1 MALHA
6 CGGSCQP
13 RAMSRFDPKH
23 LKQMAGEAAYARGAA
38 YAASGVVT
46 IVMADAS
53 GIHALV
59 RGSET
64 YRVRLAG
71 KGRDLTGECTCPAF
85 ERDGWC
91 KHLVAVALVANEAG
105 TEEMPD
111 RRSAIR
117 SHLTGLG
124 AETLAD
130 MLLDLAE
137 RDMAL
142 LRRLDLAASATTT
155 SPAEH
160 AGRLRQELRHV
171 LRPRDFIPWD
181 EAADWVEE
189 VLDALEQIPPLIA
202 QGEAAE
208 AKSLVEAVLD
218 DLPQAL
224 EQVDDSGGGG
234 TELLE
239 RAAALHLLACQALRP
254 DPMELAEELL
264 EREWDDPF
272 GTFNGASETY
282 ADLLGDAGLAAY
294 RRLAEA
300 ALAKLPP
307 IGRGSEDLKAHD
319 RRRLVEILDRFAARD
334 GDVDRRIAL
343 RRATL
348 AQAQDHLSFAR
359 FCLEQGRPALALQA
373 AEEGVWL
380 FEDRSAT
387 TLVEFLAER
396 LVAEGRPADAIAA
409 LWRGFENAPA
419 FSLFRGLL
427 ALAAP
432 DAADRALAHLR
443 ARLKVLGSTDRWNSA
458 ALVEMEINILMAT
471 ARLPEAWETAR
482 RHTIADSILRRLAEA
497 SEATLPQDAAAAYR
511 AVIERSIG
519 QTNRG
524 GYEEACRLL
533 ARLAALEAATSHRAF
548 VAELRLR
555 HRPKRSLLPMLDR
568 HLASLPEA

>member
-1 MALHA
+1 M
-6 CGGSCQP
+6 P
-13 RAMSRFDPKH
+13 RFDPKH
-23 LKQMAGEAAYARGAA
+23 LKQMAGEAAFARGAA
-38 YAASGVVT
+38 YAASGAVN
-46 IVMADAS
+46 IVMAGAG

-64 YRVRLAG
+64 YRVRLGG

-91 KHLVAVALVANEAG
+91 KHLVAAALVANAAG
-105 TEEMPD
+105 EELPD
-111 RRSAIR
+111 RQGAIR
-117 SHLTGLG
+117 SHLVGLG
-124 AETLAD
+124 TEALAD

-142 LRRLDLAASATTT
+142 LRRLDLAASAATR

-171 LRPRDFIPWD
+171 LRPRDFVPWD
-181 EAADWVEE
+181 EAADWVAE
-189 VLDALEQIPPLIA
+189 VLEALEQVPPLIT

-208 AKSLVEAVLD
+208 AKSLIEAVLD

-224 EQVDDSGGGG
+224 EQVDDSEGGG

-239 RAAALHLLACQALRP
+239 RAAALHLLACQALHP
-254 DPMELAEELL
+254 DPLELAEELF

-272 GTFNGASETY
+272 GTFEGASETY
-282 ADLLGDAGLAAY
+282 ADLLSDAGLAAY

-300 ALAKLPP
+300 AHARLPP
-307 IGRGSEDLKAHD
+307 IGRGGADPKTLD
-319 RRRLVEILDRFAARD
+319 RRRLVAILDRFAMRA

-348 AQAQDHLSFAR
+348 AQAHDHLNFAR

-387 TLVEFLAER
+387 ALVEFLAER

-419 FSLFRGLL
+419 LSLFRALS

-443 ARLKVLGSTDRWNSA
+443 ARLKALGQTDRWNSS
-458 ALVEMEINILMAT
+458 ALVEMEISILMAA
-471 ARLPEAWETAR
+471 ARLPEAWEAAR
-482 RHTIADSILRRLAEA
+482 RHSIADGLLLRLSEA
-497 SEATLPQDAAAAYR
+497 SEATLPQDAATAYR
-511 AVIERSIG
+511 AVIERCIG

-533 ARLAALEAATSHRAF
+533 ARLAALEAVATHRAF
-548 VAELRLR
+548 VAELRVR

-568 HLASLPEA
+568 HLATLPDA

>member
-1 MALHA
+1 M
-6 CGGSCQP
+6 P
-13 RAMSRFDPKH
+13 RFDPKH
-23 LKQMAGEAAYARGAA
+23 LKQMAGEVAYTRGAA
-38 YAASGVVT
+38 YAASSVVT

-59 RGSET
+59 RASET
-64 YRVRLAG
+64 YRVRLGG
-71 KGRDLTGECTCPAF
+71 KGRDLNGECTCPAF

-91 KHLVAVALVANEAG
+91 KHLVAVALVANDAG
-105 TEEMPD
+105 MEEMPD

-117 SHLTGLG
+117 RHLVGLG
-124 AETLAD
+124 AEALVD

-142 LRRLDLAASATTT
+142 LRRLDLAASAAST

-189 VLDALEQIPPLIA
+189 VLGALEQVPPLIA
-202 QGEAAE
+202 QGEAVE
-208 AKSLVEAVLD
+208 VKSLIEAVLD

-239 RAAALHLLACQALRP
+239 RAAELHLVACQKLRP
-254 DPMELAEELL
+254 DPVELAEELF

-272 GTFNGASETY
+272 GTFNGASEIY
-282 ADLLGDAGLAAY
+282 ADLLGDAGLATY

-300 ALAKLPP
+300 AYAKLLP
-307 IGRGSEDLKAHD
+307 IGRGGEDPKAHD
-319 RRRLVEILDRFAARD
+319 RRRLVAILDRFAARD

-343 RRATL
+343 RRGTL
-348 AQAQDHLSFAR
+348 ASAHDHLNFAR
-359 FCLEQGRPALALQA
+359 FCLEQDRPAIALQA
-373 AEEGVWL
+373 AEEGAWL
-380 FEDRSAT
+380 FDDRSAT
-387 TLVEFLAER
+387 GLVEFLAER

-409 LWRGFENAPA
+409 LWRGFARAPA
-419 FSLFRGLL
+419 FSLFRALL

-432 DAADRALAHLR
+432 DAADRALVHLR
-443 ARLKVLGSTDRWNSA
+443 TRLEALAPADHWNSA
-458 ALVEMEINILMAT
+458 TLVEMELNILMAT
-471 ARLPEAWETAR
+471 ARLAEAWEAAR
-482 RHTIADSILRRLAEA
+482 RHSIADSLLLRLAEA
-497 SEATLPQDAAAAYR
+497 SEATLPQDAAIAYR

-533 ARLAALEAATSHRAF
+533 ARLAGLEAAEPHRAF

-568 HLASLPEA
+568 HLATLPEV